1 MNRKVKMK
9 KIKLATGLITALLIA
24 SPIVSAEEYP
34 AYNFKPIIVYQDKS
48 AISKPKVVVK
58 ATPAPVKK
66 QESSNTTELGL
77 LLAVVGAVLFL
88 AKGRSGSTPKATGG
102 ATGVDRYLAA
112 QGGASASSSRA
123 QTGVDRYLN
132 G

>member
-24 SPIVSAEEYP
+24 SPIVGAEEYP

-48 AISKPKVVVK
+48 AISQPKKVV
-58 ATPAPVKK
+58 ATAAPVAAKK
-66 QESSNTTELGL
+66 DESTSVTELGL
-77 LLAVVGAVLFL
+77 LIAVAGAVLFL
-88 AKGRSGSTPKATGG
+88 VKGRSGSAPTATGG

-112 QGGASASSSRA
+112 QGDAGSSTA

>member
-1 MNRKVKMK
+1 MK
-9 KIKLATGLITALLIA
+9 KIKLATSLITALLIA
-24 SPIVSAEEYP
+24 SPIVSAEGYYP
-34 AYNFKPIIVYQDKS
+34 ASNFKPIIVYQDKS
-48 AISKPKVVVK
+48 AISKPKVVAK

-88 AKGRSGSTPKATGG
+88 AKGRSGSSPKATGG

-112 QGGASASSSRA
+112 QAGGASASSSRA
-123 QTGVDRYLN
+123 KTGVDRYLN